1 MRLKLFLGFDENE
14 SVLESDKQLIGD
26 FLANSQELSDTC
38 EQVVYSDLLSDRV
51 VDSLKEKLQRGDLL
65 NVEAIILAPYT
76 YLAANAVK
84 GIGFSESKESWL
96 SLAKGLI
103 RLFKCARSRVNVS
116 FSEMIDGDIAKELQ
130 CYMASMFIE
139 KDIELTNMVNYVA
152 ACCHEPEATK
162 KKLFD
167 EVELINKLQSTMSE
181 STDTLR
187 ELFRLQEV
195 LESKVVENQKLNQ
208 KILSLEKKVE
218 KDKQQA
224 STGVKELKTYIATLE
239 HDNSNVEVERKDL
252 LNALMTVQEA
262 LEDKMIRLDRSIE
275 VRHYQKLQ
283 LQNQWI
289 SARNY
294 QAIKELK
301 RKDKLFSKKA
311 KRQARKIMESS
322 VFDPEWYA
330 KTYTDVA
337 NSNMDAAEHYIL
349 FGAVEGRNPSESFD
363 TLYYISHNQDVAQS
377 GINPLI
383 HYIDHG
389 MAEGRAPM
397 SYRR

>member
-38 EQVVYSDLLSDRV
+38 EQVAYSDLLSDRV

-65 NVEAIILAPYT
+65 NVEAIILAPYA

-116 FSEMIDGDIAKELQ
+116 FYEMIDGDIAKELQ

-167 EVELINKLQSTMSE
+167 EVELINKLQGTMSE

-224 STGVKELKTYIATLE
+224 SAGVKELKTYIATLE